1 MEWPNQIC
9 FSNKEITDIQETLQR
24 REGVPIQIEKEL
36 SGFGSTATTGN
47 QNCG

>member
-36 SGFGSTATTGN
+36 TL
-47 QNCG
+47 